1 MKPCLNGYI
10 FLIIDFN
17 SYTEIFPQWKFLWQ
31 TFHSQKN
38 LINIPVKVFLI
49 S

>member
-17 SYTEIFPQWKFLWQ
+17 PYTEIFPQWKF
-31 TFHSQKN
+31 FVA
-38 LINIPVKVFLI
+38 NISFSKEFN
-49 S
+49 